1 MVKSRSQSRRS
12 FNTRKGRG
20 RHKKRCVPLFTAIQ
34 GSETHGEALYEN
46 TLPIVKRE
54 KGGGKKGEKQRAVK
68 DKRM

>member
-20 RHKKRCVPLFTAIQ
+20 RHKKRCVPLFAAIQ
-34 GSETHGEALYEN
+34 CSETHGEALCEN

-54 KGGGKKGEKQRAVK
+54 KRGEKK
-68 DKRM
+68 EKSKRL